1 MASLT
6 LGAYPAAASARF
18 FLISR
23 LSSSTRGESSAS
35 LAFIRKPSRPPRW
48 SMVLRAF
55 ADTRSFTER
64 PSASDITVTLSR
76 LGRNRRLV
84 LRFEWL
90 TLCPT
95 CAALPVSSHRRDMAQ
110 SSLDVRGLAGHAASG
125 RLQWRL
131 RSELGKETA
140 DV

>member
-1 MASLT
+1 
-6 LGAYPAAASARF
+6 
-18 FLISR
+18 
-23 LSSSTRGESSAS
+23 
-35 LAFIRKPSRPPRW
+35 
-48 SMVLRAF
+48 MVLRAF

-95 CAALPVSSHRRDMAQ
+95 CAPLPVSSHRRDMAK
-110 SSLDVRGLAGHAASG
+110 SSLKRSGALPAHAASG
-125 RLQWRL
+125 RRNGASAPAGSVGRPRTYSGGGRKRQGKRGGFD
-131 RSELGKETA
+131 LGNGPSKSFQA
-140 DV
+140 LP